1 MIGHAL
7 SPYLPIFTLMVIA
20 MGFGVGSLV
29 AGMLVRPRR
38 PYREKL
44 MPYESGNP
52 PVDEPRYRFSVKFY
66 IVAMLFVI
74 FDVEAIFLYPW
85 AITYDKLGLY
95 AFVEMV
101 LFIAILMV
109 GYIYAWKKDAFKW
122 E

>member
-1 MIGHAL
+1 MTGHAL
-7 SPYLPIFTLMVIA
+7 SPYLPIFILMVIA
-20 MGFGVGSLV
+20 LGFGVGSLV
-29 AGMLVRPRR
+29 AGILVRPRR

-52 PVDEPRYRFSVKFY
+52 PVEEPRYRFSVKFY

-85 AITYDKLGLY
+85 AITFDKLGLY

-109 GYIYAWKKDAFKW
+109 GYVYAWKKDAFKW

>member
-1 MIGHAL
+1 MTGHAV
-7 SPYLPIFTLMVIA
+7 SPYLPIFILMLIA
-20 MGFGVGSLV
+20 LGFGIGSLV

-52 PVDEPRYRFSVKFY
+52 PVEEPRYRFSVKFY

-109 GYIYAWKKDAFKW
+109 GYVYAWKKDAFTW

>member
-1 MIGHAL
+1 MLGHVL
-7 SPYLPIFTLMVIA
+7 SPYLPILVLMIIA
-20 MGFGVGSLV
+20 LGFGLGSLV

-38 PYREKL
+38 PYPEKL

-85 AITYDKLGLY
+85 AVTFDKLGLY
-95 AFVEMV
+95 AFVEMM

-109 GYIYAWKKDAFKW
+109 GYVYAWKKDAFRW